1 MKLLPNRPTL
11 RLRETASR
19 YLWDLLQMG
28 VLSKR
33 KEMKSMI
40 AKFKFQIHPLRHS
53 SLTRTKSNCPK
64 FLRSKKMKQSHRKD
78 LSQLKPLFQ
87 NKKMKRSN
95 LSQRRDSERMMI
107 CRLKR
112 LILIYLSMR
121 KLQERKERSSLK
133 TLKKWQAEMTS

>member
-1 MKLLPNRPTL
+1 
-11 RLRETASR
+11 LRETVSR
-19 YLWDLLQMG
+19 YLWDLPQMG

-40 AKFKFQIHPLRHS
+40 ARFKFQIHPLRHS
-53 SLTRTKSNCPK
+53 RQTRTKSNCQKSPN
-64 FLRSKKMKQSHRKD
+64 RKKMKQSHRKD
-78 LSQLKPLFQ
+78 LSQLKPLFK

-121 KLQERKERSSLK
+121 KLQERKERNSLE